1 MKLLQLKQEKVFGE
15 KIKIAI
21 VVPKNNL
28 QQFIQIHSN
37 RKPQKV
43 NLIEDHLG
51 NIPLPSSLLI

>member
-21 VVPKNNL
+21 VEPKNNL

-37 RKPQKV
+37 RKPQEV
-43 NLIEDHLG
+43 NLVEDHLG

>member
-21 VVPKNNL
+21 GVPKNNL